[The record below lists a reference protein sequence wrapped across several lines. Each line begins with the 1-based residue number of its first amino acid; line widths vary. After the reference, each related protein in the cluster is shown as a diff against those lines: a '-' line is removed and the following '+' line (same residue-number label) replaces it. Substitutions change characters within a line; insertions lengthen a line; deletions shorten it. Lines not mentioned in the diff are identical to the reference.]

1 VHGIVLI
8 DKAAGWTSNRT
19 TRRVQ
24 RLCGAKSAGHLGTL
38 DPFATGLLPVMLG
51 DATRLAPLLEGG
63 TKVYLAEMALGVTT
77 DTLDREGEVTA
88 TRDVPPDAP
97 ERLRSVLPR
106 FVGTLRQRIPDYSAA
121 KVAGVRRCDLARAGR
136 EPDPKFKEVVIHSIR
151 LLDEREADSPP
162 SVSGCPSGTHGAQ
175 RMTHSPLRAQRMAH
189 SLLLEVACGPGTYVR
204 QLVADLGEALGCGAH
219 AASLRRIAVGAFRE
233 AGAVTVEKLE
243 STPPE
248 SRSSFLVD
256 LRPCL
261 PSPPAAV
268 GDGEWQD
275 LSQGKAIP
283 WAASADMPDGT
294 AVLVAVGP
302 VLRAIA
308 VASGGVLR
316 PRRVLASGVALTP
329 RRAGP

>member
-38 DPFATGLLPVMLG
+38 DPCATGLLPVMLG

-88 TRDVPPDAP
+88 TRDVPPDAR
-97 ERLRSVLPR
+97 ERLLALLPQ
-106 FVGTLRQRIPDYSAA
+106 FVGTLRQRVPDYSAA

-136 EPDPKFKEVVIHSIR
+136 QADPKFKDVVIHELR
-151 LLDEREADSPP
+151 LIAPDGPDA
-162 SVSGCPSGTHGAQ
+162 SGLGP
-175 RMTHSPLRAQRMAH
+175 RASR
-189 SLLLEVACGPGTYVR
+189 LFLEVTCGPGTYVR
-204 QLVADLGEALGCGAH
+204 QLVADLGEAVGCGAH
-219 AASLRRIAVGAFRE
+219 VVSLRRIAVGAFRVDE
-233 AGAVTVEKLE
+233 AVTIARME
-243 STPPE
+243 SVAPE
-248 SRSSFLVD
+248 ALSELLID

-261 PSPPAAV
+261 PSPPASV
-268 GDGEWQD
+268 GESEWQD
-275 LSQGKAIP
+275 LSRGKAIP
-283 WAASADMPDGT
+283 WAASAGTPDG
-294 AVLVAVGP
+294 ASVFVAVGS

-316 PRRVLASGVALTP
+316 PRRVLTSGVALTP
-329 RRAGP
+329 RRTPSGGELPSKTVQ